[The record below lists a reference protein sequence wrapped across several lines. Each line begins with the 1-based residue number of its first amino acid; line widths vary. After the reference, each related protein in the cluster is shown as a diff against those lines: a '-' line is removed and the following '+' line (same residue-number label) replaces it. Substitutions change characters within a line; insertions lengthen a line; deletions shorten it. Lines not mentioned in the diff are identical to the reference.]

1 MASSDPST
9 ALAQAA
15 RDAFTASQLLDAS
28 ERHLALIAVK
38 DALTAAKQ
46 EILEANRKDIEA
58 ARDQVAAGSM
68 SSSLLKRLDLE
79 SSADKYDSM
88 LQGILDVDSLPD
100 PTGQVT
106 YARTLDDGLELH
118 RVTCPIGVLLI
129 IFEARPE
136 VIANITALAIKS
148 GNAAILKGGKE
159 SIHTQNVMS
168 RVIQSALATTKL
180 PSAYIQTVSTRS
192 EIASLLS
199 QDRYIDL
206 VIPRGSNSLVK
217 SIQNGTRIPVMG
229 HADGLCAVFV
239 DESAVPEKAINVVVD
254 SKTTYTAA
262 CNSAETLLIHE
273 ALLSTLWPKLA
284 AALLSAKV
292 ALRCDESTLAA
303 LTSSSSE
310 AASHPA
316 FSTLVSASTPED
328 YDTEFLDLILAV
340 KAVPSA
346 AAAIQH
352 INSHSSHHTDA
363 IVTESDENARAFS
376 RGIDSAG
383 VYVNASTR
391 FADGFRY
398 GFGTEVGVSTGKTH
412 ARGPVGLEGLVIY
425 KYQVRSTA
433 AAGHGT
439 SAFGSGPGQKPFLH
453 TELPLGQ
460 SPF

>member
-1 MASSDPST
+1 MASQDSST

-38 DALTAAKQ
+38 DALTAAKD
-46 EILEANRKDIEA
+46 EILAANKLDIQA
-58 ARDQVAAGSM
+58 AKEQVAAGSM

-88 LQGILDVDSLPD
+88 LQGILDVDQLPD

-159 SIHTQNVMS
+159 SLHTQNVMS

-192 EIASLLS
+192 EIASLLA

-239 DESAVPEKAINVVVD
+239 DESAVEEKAITVVVD
-254 SKTTYTAA
+254 SKTTYPAA

-273 ALLSTLWPKLA
+273 AILPTVWPKLA
-284 AALLSAKV
+284 AALLSANV
-292 ALRCDESTLAA
+292 ALRCDPATLGA
-303 LTSSSSE
+303 LSSSPEVS
-310 AASHPA
+310 SLPA
-316 FSTLVSASTPED
+316 FSSLVTASTPED
-328 YDTEFLDLILAV
+328 YDTEFLELVLAV
-340 KAVPSA
+340 KAVPSLS
-346 AAAIQH
+346 AAIAH

-363 IVTESDENARAFS
+363 IVTESDAHARAFS

-433 AAGHGT
+433 AEGHGT
-439 SAFGSGPGQKPFLH
+439 AVFGTGPGKKPFLH
-453 TELPLGQ
+453 TPLPLGD

>member
-1 MASSDPST
+1 MASQDSST

-46 EILEANRKDIEA
+46 EILDANKLDIQA
-58 ARDQVAAGSM
+58 AKEQVAAGSM

-88 LQGILDVDSLPD
+88 LQGILDVDQLPD

-106 YARTLDDGLELH
+106 YARTLDEGLELH

-168 RVIQSALATTKL
+168 RVIQSALASTRL

-192 EIASLLS
+192 EIASLLA

-206 VIPRGSNSLVK
+206 VIPRGSNSLVQ

-239 DESAVPEKAINVVVD
+239 DESAVEDKAINVVVD
-254 SKTTYTAA
+254 SKTTYPAA
-262 CNSAETLLIHE
+262 CNSAETLLVHE
-273 ALLSTLWPKLA
+273 ALLTTLWPKLA
-284 AALLSAKV
+284 SALLSANV
-292 ALRCDESTLAA
+292 ALRCDPATLSA
-303 LTSSSSE
+303 LSSSS
-310 AASHPA
+310 AVSSTPS
-316 FSTLVSASTPED
+316 FSTLVTSSIPED
-328 YDTEFLDLILAV
+328 YDTEFLDLTLAV
-340 KAVPSA
+340 KAVPSLS
-346 AAAIQH
+346 AAISH

-433 AAGHGT
+433 AEGHGT
-439 SAFGSGPGQKPFLH
+439 AVFGTGPGKKPFLH
-453 TELPLGQ
+453 TPLPLKQ

>member
-1 MASSDPST
+1 MST
-9 ALAQAA
+9 AEDTARAA
-15 RDAFTASQLLDAS
+15 KEAFDASQLLDSS
-28 ERHLALIAVK
+28 ERHRALLALK
-38 DALTAAKQ
+38 DALTQHKD
-46 EILEANRKDIEA
+46 EILEANKRDIEA
-58 ARDQVAAGSM
+58 AKVQVEAGTM
-68 SSSLLKRLDLE
+68 SSSLLKRLDLQ

-88 LQGILDVDSLPD
+88 LQGILDVDALAD

-106 YARTLDDGLELH
+106 YAKKLDDGLELH
-118 RVTCPIGVLLI
+118 RVSCPIGVLLV

-136 VIANITALAIKS
+136 VIVNITALAIKS

-159 SIHTQNVMS
+159 SIHTQNVLS
-168 RVIQSALATTKL
+168 KVIQGALSSTQI
-180 PSAYIQTVSTRS
+180 PPAYVQTVSTRS

-239 DESAVPEKAINVVVD
+239 DESAVEKKAINVVVD

-273 ALLSTLWPKLA
+273 ALLPTLWPNLA
-284 AALLSAKV
+284 SALLSANV
-292 ALRCDESTLAA
+292 ALRCDSSTLSA
-303 LTSSSSE
+303 LSTSSTS
-310 AASHPA
+310 SHPLY
-316 FSTLVSASTPED
+316 SQLVTPSVESD
-328 YDTEFLDLILAV
+328 YDTEFLELVLAV
-340 KAVPSA
+340 KAVPSCS
-346 AAAIQH
+346 AAIQH
-352 INSHSSHHTDA
+352 VNAHSSHHTDS
-363 IVTESDENARAFS
+363 IVTENDANAKAFC

-433 AAGHGT
+433 EEGHGT
-439 SAFGSGPGQKPFLH
+439 AVFGSGEGKRPFLH
-453 TELPLGQ
+453 EELPLGQ
-460 SPF
+460 APF

>member
-1 MASSDPST
+1 MASPDPST

-38 DALTAAKQ
+38 DALTDAKQ
-46 EILEANRKDIEA
+46 EILAANKLDIQA
-58 ARDQVAAGSM
+58 AKEQVAAGAM

-88 LQGILDVDSLPD
+88 LQGILDVDQLPD

-168 RVIQSALATTKL
+168 RVIQSALAKTKL

-192 EIASLLS
+192 EIASLLA

-239 DESAVPEKAINVVVD
+239 DESAVEEKAINVVVD
-254 SKTTYTAA
+254 SKTTYPAA
-262 CNSAETLLIHE
+262 CNSAETLLVHE
-273 ALLSTLWPKLA
+273 ALLPTLWPKLA
-284 AALLSAKV
+284 SALLSANV
-292 ALRCDESTLAA
+292 ALRCDPATLSA
-303 LTSSSSE
+303 LSSSSSGVS
-310 AASHPA
+310 AHPS
-316 FSTLVSASTPED
+316 FSTLVTPSTPED
-328 YDTEFLDLILAV
+328 YDTEFLELILAV
-340 KAVPSA
+340 KAVPSLR
-346 AAAIQH
+346 AAISH

-363 IVTESDENARAFS
+363 IVTESEENARAFS
-376 RGIDSAG
+376 RGVDSAG

-433 AAGHGT
+433 AEGHGT
-439 SAFGSGPGQKPFLH
+439 AVFGTGPGKKPFLH
-453 TELPLGQ
+453 TPLPLGD

>member
-1 MASSDPST
+1 MSS
-9 ALAQAA
+9 AEQIAKQAK
-15 RDAFTASQLLDAS
+15 DSFDASQLLDAH
-28 ERHLALIAVK
+28 ERHRALVALK
-38 DALTAAKQ
+38 DALTAAKAD
-46 EILEANRKDIEA
+46 ILQANKQDIED
-58 ARDQVAAGSM
+58 ARAQVAAGKM

-79 SSADKYDSM
+79 SSPSKYDDM

-106 YARTLDDGLELH
+106 YARTLDEGLELH
-118 RVTCPIGVLLI
+118 RVTCPIGVLLV

-136 VIANITALAIKS
+136 VIVNITALAIKS

-159 SIHTQNVMS
+159 SNNTQAVMTK
-168 RVIQSALATTKL
+168 VIQGALATTAL
-180 PSAYIQTVSTRS
+180 PPAYIQTVSTRN

-206 VIPRGSNSLVK
+206 VIPRGSNSLVR
-217 SIQNGTRIPVMG
+217 SIQNDSRIPVMG

-239 DESAVPEKAINVVVD
+239 DETAVEKKAINVVVD

-273 ALLSTLWPKLA
+273 KLLPTLWPKLA
-284 AALLSAKV
+284 SSLLAANI
-292 ALRCDESTLAA
+292 ALRCDPATLSALSSDPSISSLPSFSSLVTPSTA
-303 LTSSSSE
+303 
-310 AASHPA
+310 
-316 FSTLVSASTPED
+316 ED
-328 YDTEFLDLILAV
+328 YDTEFLELILAV
-340 KAVPSA
+340 KAVPSCG
-346 AAAIQH
+346 AAIAH
-352 INSHSSHHTDA
+352 INNHSSHHTDS
-363 IVTESDENARAFS
+363 IVTEDDANARAFC

-433 AAGHGT
+433 AEGHGT
-439 SAFGSGPGQKPFLH
+439 AVFGTGAGQRPFLH
-453 TELPLGQ
+453 TPLPLGD

>member
-1 MASSDPST
+1 MSGAEQVART
-9 ALAQAA
+9 AKESF
-15 RDAFTASQLLDAS
+15 DASQLLDSA
-28 ERHLALIAVK
+28 ERHKALIALK
-38 DALTAAKQ
+38 DALTTHKD
-46 EILEANRKDIEA
+46 EILKANRLDIEA
-58 ARDQVAAGSM
+58 AKEQVAAGKM

-88 LQGILDVDSLPD
+88 LQGILDVDSLED

-106 YARTLDDGLELH
+106 YAKTLDEGLELY
-118 RVTCPIGVLLI
+118 RVTCAIGVLLV

-136 VIANITALAIKS
+136 VIVNITALAIKS

-159 SIHTQNVMS
+159 SIETQKVMS
-168 RVIQSALATTKL
+168 KVIQDALATTAL
-180 PSAYIQTVSTRS
+180 PPAYIQTVSTRN
-192 EIASLLS
+192 EIASLLA

-217 SIQNGTRIPVMG
+217 SIQNDSRIPVMG
-229 HADGLCAVFV
+229 HADGLCAVYV
-239 DESAVPEKAINVVVD
+239 DESALEKKAVNVVVD

-262 CNSAETLLIHE
+262 CNAAETLLVHE
-273 ALLSTLWPKLA
+273 SLLPTLWPNLA
-284 AALLSAKV
+284 SALLDSNIS
-292 ALRCDESTLAA
+292 LRCDPSTLSA
-303 LTSSSSE
+303 LSSNSTVSSHSCFSKLVT
-310 AASHPA
+310 AS
-316 FSTLVSASTPED
+316 SPED
-328 YDTEFLDLILAV
+328 YETEFLDLILAV
-340 KAVPSA
+340 KSVPSLS
-346 AAAIQH
+346 AAIQH
-352 INSHSSHHTDA
+352 INNHSSHHTDS
-363 IVTESDENARAFS
+363 IVTEDDANAKAFC

-433 AAGHGT
+433 DEGHGT
-439 SAFGSGPGQKPFLH
+439 AVFGTGEGKRPFLH
-453 TELPLGQ
+453 TDLPLGK

>member
-1 MASSDPST
+1 MASHDPAT

-15 RDAFTASQLLDAS
+15 RDAFTASQLLDAH
-28 ERHLALIAVK
+28 ERHVALIAVK
-38 DALTAAKQ
+38 DALTSAKQ
-46 EILEANRKDIEA
+46 EILDANRKDIEA
-58 ARDQVAAGSM
+58 AREQVAAGSM

-79 SSADKYDSM
+79 SSPDKYDSM

-168 RVIQSALATTKL
+168 RVIQSALATTQL

-239 DESAVPEKAINVVVD
+239 DESAVEEKAINVVVD

-262 CNSAETLLIHE
+262 CNAAETLLIHE
-273 ALLSTLWPKLA
+273 ALLPTLWPKLA
-284 AALLSAKV
+284 AALLTANV
-292 ALRCDESTLAA
+292 ALRCDEATLSA
-303 LTSSSSE
+303 LSPSASSHLRLPS
-310 AASHPA
+310 
-316 FSTLVSASTPED
+316 LVSASTPED
-328 YDTEFLDLILAV
+328 YDTEFLDLVLAV
-340 KAVPSA
+340 KAVPSLS
-346 AAAIQH
+346 AAIAH

-363 IVTESDENARAFS
+363 IVTESDANARAFS

-425 KYQVRSTA
+425 KYQVRSTSA
-433 AAGHGT
+433 EGHGT
-439 SAFGSGPGQKPFLH
+439 AAFGSGPGQKPFQH
-453 TELPLGQ
+453 TPLPLDK